1 MQTTFKYKLQRFTMK
16 LCNMHTVARKRL
28 RSLYSSMWSATVL
41 LIIAVGPTYFWPKLL
56 CRTIPCYRPISYDM
70 GTVVPTARYRA
81 DVSHVDRR
89 FVLIVLKNNKNSVEL
104 LGTDVDF
111 LLESV
116 ATNARF
122 TSVDAQPL
130 LLIYRASHDDL
141 SDFRCTDDFL

>member
-1 MQTTFKYKLQRFTMK
+1 MYQRNGDIQHQSIGLYRANGLKLVVIPLVRLLLFFI
-16 LCNMHTVARKRL
+16 NIVARKRL

-56 CRTIPCYRPISYDM
+56 CRTISCYISYDM

-104 LGTDVDF
+104 LGT
-111 LLESV
+111 
-116 ATNARF
+116 
-122 TSVDAQPL
+122 
-130 LLIYRASHDDL
+130 
-141 SDFRCTDDFL
+141 